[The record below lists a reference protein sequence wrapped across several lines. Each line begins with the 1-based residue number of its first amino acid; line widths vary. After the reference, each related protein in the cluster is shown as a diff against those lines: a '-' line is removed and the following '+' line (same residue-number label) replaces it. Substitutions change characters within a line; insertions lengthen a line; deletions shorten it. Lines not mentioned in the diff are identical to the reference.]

1 MGEWLVEAP
10 VAGLVFA
17 RCGGMLAVLPPLNV
31 RGFPVLLRLGIAALL
46 TLALAP
52 MAPVGPVEAAPA
64 PGMYLA
70 LLVREAAVG
79 ALAGFAGALVF
90 AGFMIA
96 GQLLDALLQAG
107 EQQTRAAGHGPVTGL
122 TYLLAATLLVA
133 ADGHHWLLAALVEG
147 MRVLPPGS
155 GWALLEV
162 AAGARS
168 AGVTLWTGVA
178 IAAPAL
184 AAIYAAELAISAFG
198 RLAPG
203 LGLGEAAPAVRWSS
217 GFLGLVVTLPLLG
230 HVVADQAR
238 MATEA
243 IRAAFILLGE

>member
-162 AAGARS
+162 SAVARS
-168 AGVTLWTGVA
+168 AGARRRPRVPG
-178 IAAPAL
+178 AAASFDLSGHRRCSGTWLPTRRAWRL
-184 AAIYAAELAISAFG
+184 RRYGRRSSCSAS
-198 RLAPG
+198 
-203 LGLGEAAPAVRWSS
+203 EVRRW
-217 GFLGLVVTLPLLG
+217 PM
-230 HVVADQAR
+230 R
-238 MATEA
+238 
-243 IRAAFILLGE
+243 